1 MKSDIYTKIMLA
13 VIALNLTVLTA
24 LNITSHT
31 DDDKE
36 VKSLTN
42 GESVE
47 TETNSPTKVVIT
59 GVQIEGRNIPNRRN
73 RIPVEIID

>member
-1 MKSDIYTKIMLA
+1 MLA

-36 VKSLTN
+36 EKSLTN

-59 GVQIEGRNIPNRRN
+59 GVKIESEYARGRRTRL
-73 RIPVEIID
+73 PVEISD